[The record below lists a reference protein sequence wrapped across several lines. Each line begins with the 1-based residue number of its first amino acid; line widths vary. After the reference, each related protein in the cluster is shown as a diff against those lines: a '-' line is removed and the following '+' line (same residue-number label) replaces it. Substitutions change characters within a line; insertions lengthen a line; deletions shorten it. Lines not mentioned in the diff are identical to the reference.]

1 MKQFKIRCS
10 AIGQIMTEPRSKT
23 ATLSQ
28 TTITYLETWC
38 KEQLYNRRHRVET
51 KEMLRGT
58 LSEAEGIEFAS
69 QYFDWGMVMKNE
81 QYFEDDDMGGTP
93 DIILP
98 DMVADIKCPWSCFTF
113 PLFAREID
121 KNYWWQLQG
130 YMALTGKA
138 KGLLIYVL
146 VDMPEE
152 LIEKEMYYAA
162 SRYNMIELE
171 PEQEAEVRAEL
182 TYSNLPDNLRIKS
195 FWIARDES
203 AITRIRERVALC
215 RDYLRG
221 IEI

>member
-28 TTITYLETWC
+28 TTITYLETWY
-38 KEQLYNRRHRVET
+38 KEQLYNRRHRIDT

-58 LSEAEGIEFAS
+58 LSEAEAIEFAAKH
-69 QYFDWGMVMKNE
+69 FGWGMVFKNE
-81 QYFEDDDMGGTP
+81 QYFEDNELTGTP

-113 PLFAREID
+113 PLFGREID

-130 YMALTGKA
+130 YMALTNRSQ
-138 KGLLIYVL
+138 GLLVYTL
-146 VDMPEE
+146 MDMPEE
-152 LIEKEMYYAA
+152 LMDRELYYAA
-162 SRYNMIELE
+162 KRYDMIELE

-182 TYSNLPDNLRIKS
+182 TYSNLPDSLRIKP
-195 FWIARDES
+195 FQIARDDA
-203 AITRIRERVALC
+203 AINRIRERVALC
-215 RDYLRG
+215 REYLRG
-221 IEI
+221 IEV